1 MICPN
6 CTADVADNSAFCPKC
21 GKPLNAPQ
29 GASPPATPP
38 ATPAESLHAAKAAG
52 AAHVEPEQEL
62 WHGSYSPKAM
72 YGSWLLAI
80 VATLIAVVLSV
91 IVPTFITWF
100 AAFVIV
106 VVLWLS
112 LAAYY
117 LIARLSVE
125 YSLSTQRFI
134 HKSGLLRRVT
144 NRIAVIDI
152 DDVTYEQGLFERM
165 YGVGTI
171 KLLSSDLSDPK
182 LVLRGIDDVQRVA
195 TMIDDARRDER
206 RKRAIYMET
215 V

>member
-1 MICPN
+1 
-6 CTADVADNSAFCPKC
+6 
-21 GKPLNAPQ
+21 
-29 GASPPATPP
+29 
-38 ATPAESLHAAKAAG
+38 
-52 AAHVEPEQEL
+52 
-62 WHGSYSPKAM
+62 M